1 MYRIHDSRG
10 RAVKIGGSVTPRRR
24 GRPQKHEYLTT
35 TEAAAWLAEHGYQID
50 ARTVS
55 RACDRGDIPCT
66 KTPGG
71 YRRILETV
79 LEDYLRTMLDTPD
92 SKV

>member
-1 MYRIHDSRG
+1 MTLR
-10 RAVKIGGSVTPRRR
+10 KR

-35 TEAAAWLAEHGYQID
+35 TEAAAWLAERGYRID

-55 RACDRGDIPCT
+55 RACDRGDILCA

-79 LEDYLRTMLDTPD
+79 LEDYWRTKLDTPD